1 MSSNVDLTKFISSSE
16 NLLEDLYNEERSDT
30 NSSALGGLDDYL
42 ALPKTE
48 AYIKREEA
56 MKQAEE
62 EKQAY
67 EDRIEEKYD
76 HIINNKISNQ

>member
-1 MSSNVDLTKFISSSE
+1 MSSNIDLSKFISSSE

-48 AYIKREEA
+48 AYIKRENEK
-56 MKQAEE
+56 KQEDE

-76 HIINNKISNQ
+76 HISNKKISNQ

>member
-1 MSSNVDLTKFISSSE
+1 MSSNLDLTKFIGSSE
-16 NLLEDLYNEERSDT
+16 NLLEDLYNEERVNPQS
-30 NSSALGGLDDYL
+30 LGLNEYL

-56 MKQAEE
+56 KKQEEE

-67 EDRIEEKYD
+67 EDRIEEKFD

>member
-1 MSSNVDLTKFISSSE
+1 MSSNIDLSKFISSSE

-48 AYIKREEA
+48 AYVKREEKEA
-56 MKQAEE
+56 K
-62 EKQAY
+62 EKQVY

>member
-16 NLLEDLYNEERSDT
+16 NLLEDLYNEERE
-30 NSSALGGLDDYL
+30 NPQALGDLNDYL
-42 ALPKTE
+42 TLPKTE

-62 EKQAY
+62 EQKAY

>member
-1 MSSNVDLTKFISSSE
+1 MSSNIDLTKFISSSE
-16 NLLEDLYNEERSDT
+16 NLLEDLYNEERE
-30 NSSALGGLDDYL
+30 NPQALGDLNDYL

-48 AYIKREEA
+48 AYIKREES
-56 MKQAEE
+56 MKQVEE

>member
-16 NLLEDLYNEERSDT
+16 NLLEDLYNEERE
-30 NSSALGGLDDYL
+30 NPQALGDLNDYL

-48 AYIKREEA
+48 AYIKRENEK
-56 MKQAEE
+56 KQEDE

-67 EDRIEEKYD
+67 EDRIEEKYKD
-76 HIINNKISNQ
+76 IINKISTD